1 MGKNHMSIFAV
12 LLALTSTFSSAAD
25 VEIPLEK
32 YELPNGLDV
41 ILAPDRSTPIVYVS
55 IWYHVGSKDERTGLT
70 GFAHLFE
77 HLMFQGSLSNDGE
90 YFAPLERLGAS
101 INGTTSFDRTNYY
114 EVLPS
119 QHLPVA
125 LFVESDR
132 MGYLLDVLS
141 QEKLDNQREVVR
153 NERRQNVEDR
163 PYGNAYQLLLQ
174 GIYPPSHPYSHLP
187 IGSHEDLQAASLEDV
202 IAFFQTWYVPNN
214 ASLVVA
220 GDIDIDATK
229 QMIRTHFGGIPA
241 GPQPERIE
249 AQPVTMTEGK
259 RIVDYD
265 DVPEQRVWMAWHSPR
280 LFQEGD
286 AELDLLASTL
296 TAGEDSRLVK
306 TLVREKRLAKD
317 IVSYQQSGLLSS
329 TFVIRATAN
338 PDHTTAELVTEI
350 QAALR
355 EIWSTAPPTDKEIES
370 ARTTYERSFYDR
382 ISTIAGKAE
391 TLQSYNLHVGDPNYI
406 QQDLSRYLQ
415 VTKEGTLN
423 TGKTILSQ
431 PFVEV
436 HILPLK
442 DKPTEADADQGGE

>member
-1 MGKNHMSIFAV
+1 MSIFAV
-12 LLALTSTFSSAAD
+12 LLALTFTFSSAAD

-296 TAGEDSRLVK
+296 TAGEDSRPTRYVSGHGGV
-306 TLVREKRLAKD
+306 VRRAKAAPILGVPHHYGVTFSVEAAAPGVVRTTRL
-317 IVSYQQSGLLSS
+317 
-329 TFVIRATAN
+329 R
-338 PDHTTAELVTEI
+338 TTARYQWQAEMGVGEGAELRKAADDECAADKGEGSLLEAWKGWNRRA
-350 QAALR
+350 QAVFEKAAELGLAAKTTKGERKNR
-355 EIWSTAPPTDKEIES
+355 ERA
-370 ARTTYERSFYDR
+370 
-382 ISTIAGKAE
+382 
-391 TLQSYNLHVGDPNYI
+391 VGEEHGEDSGFP
-406 QQDLSRYLQ
+406 QQRRD
-415 VTKEGTLN
+415 
-423 TGKTILSQ
+423 
-431 PFVEV
+431 FVQ
-436 HILPLK
+436 
-442 DKPTEADADQGGE
+442 EA